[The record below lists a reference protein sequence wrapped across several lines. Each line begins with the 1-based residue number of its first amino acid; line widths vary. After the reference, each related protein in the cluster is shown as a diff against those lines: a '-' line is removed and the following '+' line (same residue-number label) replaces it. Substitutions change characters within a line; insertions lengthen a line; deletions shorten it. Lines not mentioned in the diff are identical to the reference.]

1 MTRER
6 ILQLLQEKPRTI
18 EELARILSTT
28 EPTIK
33 WHLIKDE
40 IEGRITIRNNTVFL
54 NCSSYSY
61 KTCDNSPN
69 AECETGYGYVN
80 RGAKH
85 SLLDFYSD
93 NECEAKTDNR
103 PSLTKSSKFNRG
115 SQKGE
120 IPLSNPS
127 HLASHTSTPHPTNG
141 EVPLTWLSI
150 IERIKS
156 GKDKIT
162 PQILSL
168 ISRSKGCIAHRII
181 AKHLKLDRTTI
192 TKRINTLVNLN
203 IIERIPSRPRKYIVD
218 SRFLE
223 MMNCDTSHWIGT
235 PIPAPENGYFRLH
248 GFQRVFLIVNFHL
261 DNVNLH
267 FYRDLLLK
275 RYGWR
280 LIKVIKRRGWKSYV
294 FTHPDFKELKIEL
307 TKQTIIVSP
316 KFKDSFIIPFDDFP
330 EDPGK
335 LRSRITNYV
344 RSAANDFANA
354 LSDVL
359 HIQISII
366 DRGWAGENPVSP
378 KAKKKE
384 FKKINKP
391 EVSYIDPDGIIH
403 RAEERYGKFY
413 INDLGWFIDKSLKT
427 EAELE
432 FMNDAESDS
441 IEKSSKFKRMVEALS
456 DPHILNGIRQIGL
469 HGQVNG
475 HPDTQL
481 ITASGGLPTS
491 KLFESLKAS
500 IRSLESRL
508 ERIEKLILEGN
519 GKYIRESTQLLNA
532 LAITMERLTK
542 LEERLAMN
550 GFSVFRDLP
559 DPGGGSP

>member
-1 MTRER
+1 MIRER
-6 ILQLLQEKPRTI
+6 ILQLLKEKPRTV
-18 EELARILSTT
+18 EELARILHTS
-28 EPTIK
+28 EPSIK
-33 WHLIKDE
+33 WHLVKDE
-40 IEGRITIRNNTVFL
+40 IEGKVVIKNNLIFLDLPSHSYITCNG
-54 NCSSYSY
+54 
-61 KTCDNSPN
+61 SPT

-80 RGAKH
+80 RGIKT
-85 SLLDFYSD
+85 SLFDFYSD
-93 NECEAKTDNR
+93 NECESKTNHR
-103 PSLTKSSKFNRG
+103 PSLAKSSKFNRG

-120 IPLSNPS
+120 IPLSKTS
-127 HLASHTSTPHPTNG
+127 HLAGVNYDHNPTNG

-150 IERIKS
+150 LERIKS
-156 GKDKIT
+156 GKDRIT
-162 PQILSL
+162 PQIIGL

-192 TKRINTLVNLN
+192 TKRINNLANLN
-203 IIERIPSRPRKYIVD
+203 ILQRIPSRPRKYVVD

-223 MMNCDTSHWIGT
+223 MMNRDTSHWIGT

-248 GFQRVFLIVNFHL
+248 GFQRVFLMVNFHL

-280 LIKVIKRRGWKSYV
+280 LIKTVQRRGWKSYI

-307 TKQTIIVSP
+307 TKRTIIISP

-330 EDPGK
+330 EDPAR
-335 LRSRITNYV
+335 LRSRITSYI
-344 RSAANDFANA
+344 RSAAEDFSKA
-354 LSDVL
+354 LSDVF
-359 HIQISII
+359 HTQISII

-384 FKKINKP
+384 LKKINKP

-432 FMNDAESDS
+432 FRNDAESDS
-441 IEKSSKFKRMVEALS
+441 IEKSSKFKRMVEAFS
-456 DPHILNGIRQIGL
+456 DPHILNGIRQLGL
-469 HGQVNG
+469 HGQLNG
-475 HPDTQL
+475 RLDAQL
-481 ITASGGLPTS
+481 MTASGGLPTS

-500 IRSLESRL
+500 IRNLESRL

-532 LAITMERLTK
+532 VAITMERLTK
-542 LEERLAMN
+542 LEERLAKN
-550 GFSVFRDLP
+550 GFPVFDL
-559 DPGGGSP
+559 DPGG

>member
-6 ILQLLQEKPRTI
+6 ILQLLQERPRTLQ
-18 EELARILSTT
+18 ELARILRMN
-28 EPTIK
+28 EPSIK
-33 WHLIKDE
+33 WHLVRDE
-40 IEGRITIRNNTVFL
+40 IEGRVKIKNNLIFL
-54 NCSSYSY
+54 DSSFYSY
-61 KTCDNSPN
+61 KTRNNPTT

-80 RGAKH
+80 RGSKP
-85 SLLDFYSD
+85 SLFDFYSD
-93 NECEAKTDNR
+93 NECEVKTDNR
-103 PSLTKSSKFNRG
+103 PSLTKSSKFNGG

-120 IPLSNPS
+120 VPLSKTS
-127 HLASHTSTPHPTNG
+127 HLARDHHDHNPTNG
-141 EVPLTWLSI
+141 EVPLTWLSV

-156 GKDKIT
+156 GKDRVT
-162 PQILSL
+162 PQILGL

-192 TKRINTLVNLN
+192 TKRINSLVNLN
-203 IIERIPSRPRKYIVD
+203 ILERIPSRPRKYIVD

-223 MMNCDTSHWIGT
+223 MMNGDISHWIGT

-248 GFQRVFLIVNFHL
+248 GFQRVFLMVNFHL

-280 LIKVIKRRGWKSYV
+280 LAKVIKRRGWKSYI

-307 TKQTIIVSP
+307 TKRTIIVSP
-316 KFKDSFIIPFDDFP
+316 KFKESFIIPFDDFP
-330 EDPGK
+330 ENPED
-335 LRSRITNYV
+335 LRRRITNYV
-344 RSAANDFANA
+344 RSAAEDFSKA

-359 HIQISII
+359 TTNISII

-403 RAEERYGKFY
+403 RTEERYGKFY

-432 FMNDAESDS
+432 FRNDAESDS
-441 IEKSSKFKRMVEALS
+441 IEKSSKFKRMIEALS
-456 DPHILNGIRQIGL
+456 DPHILNGIKYL
-469 HGQVNG
+469 GQSEGFAVS
-475 HPDTQL
+475 
-481 ITASGGLPTS
+481 ASGGLPAQN
-491 KLFESLKAS
+491 LLESLKES
-500 IRSLESRL
+500 IRNLESRL

-519 GKYIRESTQLLNA
+519 GKYIRESTQVLNA
-532 LAITMERLTK
+532 VAITMERLTK
-542 LEERLAMN
+542 LEEKLAKN
-550 GFSVFRDLP
+550 GFPVF
-559 DPGGGSP
+559 DPG